1 MSIHPF
7 PVFPLCA
14 LLCLAA
20 GSVQAQQI
28 QPLSYDMPNGYG
40 QANGGGRNY
49 WDASYNGSGD
59 PLLDY
64 SPLSGGTGDLTDGV
78 IATQRWDEVE
88 NDAGTGPY
96 VGWNKGDP
104 WVITFHF
111 DGVQNFGSV
120 TAWHD
125 DANGWGDIAPP
136 GSITVTV
143 GGMSQRFD
151 IVDPASDTPFGSV
164 LALGPGW
171 TGDTLVLSLER
182 FNNGLMLSEVT
193 FLAAAVPE
201 PATWALWAAGAGLL
215 VQRRMRQAAS
225 RRGVAA

>member
-1 MSIHPF
+1 MSIHRF
-7 PVFPLCA
+7 PIV

-20 GSVQAQQI
+20 ASAQAQQI
-28 QPLSYDMPNGYG
+28 QPQTYDMPNGYG

-49 WDASYNGSGD
+49 WDASYNGNGD

-120 TAWHD
+120 TAKNTD
-125 DANGWGDIAPP
+125 SASALISTGASL
-136 GSITVTV
+136 GSNS
-143 GGMSQRFD
+143 M
-151 IVDPASDTPFGSV
+151 A
-164 LALGPGW
+164 
-171 TGDTLVLSLER
+171 VLSL
-182 FNNGLMLSEVT
+182 
-193 FLAAAVPE
+193 
-201 PATWALWAAGAGLL
+201 
-215 VQRRMRQAAS
+215 
-225 RRGVAA
+225 